1 VAAIREDEAQNPV
14 VKVELTEEGRSVER
28 TFDLVVLSLGMLPTP
43 DANKVLGLPAG
54 SDRFIA
60 IPAPNAAPAA
70 STRPGIFVTGTAGG
84 PMDIVDSI
92 ITAGS
97 AASAASAYLR
107 KNQTEAAH
115 A

>member
-1 VAAIREDEAQNPV
+1 
-14 VKVELTEEGRSVER
+14 
-28 TFDLVVLSLGMLPTP
+28 VVLSLGMLPTP
-43 DANKVLGLPAG
+43 EADKVLGLPAG
-54 SDRFIA
+54 SDEFIA

-92 ITAGS
+92 VTAGS

-107 KNQTEAAH
+107 KNQTEVAH